1 MAAPR
6 GFFSPPFHTRIEPS
20 RVPKEAVLP
29 VGSHVIVRPP
39 AAGGGIAFTLT
50 AEDGI
55 TVLAAVKPGAEVE
68 IAAWRPRRSGPAL
81 YRVRTRTGG
90 KEGWTTAWSLER
102 LPPPPSPARPAAPAA
117 QARLG
122 RAASSSKT
130 SQAHAHRRAR
140 SLKREITWL
149 VRASLP
155 VLIAPRRFHFSR
167 E

>member
-6 GFFSPPFHTRIEPS
+6 GSFSPPFTRIEPS

-39 AAGGGIAFTLT
+39 AAGGDSITLT

-68 IAAWRPRRSGPAL
+68 ITAWRPRRSGPAL

-90 KEGWTTAWSLER
+90 KEGWTTASSLER
-102 LPPPPSPARPAAPAA
+102 LPPPPSPARPAAPAPSPA
-117 QARLG
+117 GKRP
-122 RAASSSKT
+122 AAKT
-130 SQAHAHRRAR
+130 TKRTRTGARAR
-140 SLKREITWL
+140 
-149 VRASLP
+149 
-155 VLIAPRRFHFSR
+155 
-167 E
+167 